1 MYEKFCSFL
10 YGNVKLIWGWCLIWI
25 IVMHFIQLWVSVK
38 RIAVFAV
45 MVCCGTS
52 CNSCAIDSMLVFSD
66 RLAGAS
72 VLVSCEEVVA
82 YLMSYVSCDEILQ
95 CIWSVGI
102 VVREMESWRRMKRI
116 ALWRNGCW
124 LRWCAMFS
132 NRSTCVNQFFIG
144 LFGQLD
150 WSNDV
155 V

>member
-1 MYEKFCSFL
+1 MWWEIVAFANVLYEKFCSFL

-72 VLVSCEEVVA
+72 VLVSCEEVVT

-95 CIWSVGI
+95 CIWSVGL
-102 VVREMESWRRMKRI
+102 
-116 ALWRNGCW
+116 LWG
-124 LRWCAMFS
+124 RWS
-132 NRSTCVNQFFIG
+132 LEG
-144 LFGQLD
+144 D
-150 WSNDV
+150 WSVLRCEEMDV
-155 V
+155 DWDDVRCFQIGALVWINSL